1 MSNLLMDSIWDYFV
15 SINFGTLLLSA
26 SIMFFATV
34 FTIIFKIGKAALK
47 NPVVSLRYE

>member
-1 MSNLLMDSIWDYFV
+1 MLMDSIWDYFV
-15 SINFGTLLLSA
+15 EIKFGILLISA
-26 SIMFFATV
+26 FVMLFATI